1 MQLTLPSERNFDIYQ
16 AVTTEQLSV
25 REAAQRFRV
34 SPARVQQIVAQVKH
48 FVLTHGC
55 EALHCSSPERL
66 ELGSLR
72 MCYVRLEHYQRL
84 VMRSYHAGPEPASV
98 SAQCRLLQAAARLS
112 IDLTRV
118 VGRIAKVQLDM
129 LEAGTL
135 QREELEN
142 VEFVLADEDLQMDS
156 PKAKEAPA
164 VELDATVVIEPPAG
178 GYTPSPSPAATE
190 LLAALQQ
197 RDATPTMETICD
209 NISAAMSRRKAK
221 KLRRKAPIH
230 RR

>member
-1 MQLTLPSERNFDIYQ
+1 
-16 AVTTEQLSV
+16 VTTEQLSV

-84 VMRSYHAGPEPASV
+84 VMRNYHAGVEPATV

-112 IDLTRV
+112 IDMTRV
-118 VGRIAKVQLDM
+118 VSRIAKVQLDM

-142 VEFVLADEDLQMDS
+142 VEFVLADEDLQIDS
-156 PKAKEAPA
+156 PFEAPA
-164 VELDATVVIEPPAG
+164 VESDAAVAIEPPAG
-178 GYTPSPSPAATE
+178 GYTPSPSPAAAE

-209 NISAAMSRRKAK
+209 DISAAMSRRKAK